1 MLRSGEWTTGRC
13 SWKWG
18 FDRNMTDLALETKA
32 LTKRFRANV
41 VVDRLTI
48 SVERGDIYGFLGP
61 NGAGKSTTLRM
72 LLGLV
77 RPTSGV
83 IKYPVRR
90 SGWEYLKAP
99 TRVGAIIETPA
110 FYENFSGRRNL
121 QLLASL
127 SGGVQAKR
135 LEEVLEIVDLRDR
148 ARDPVKVYSYGM
160 RQRLG
165 IAQALLPTPDL
176 IILDEPTNG
185 LDPQGIH
192 ETRELIRRLREEL
205 KLTVLL
211 SSHLLTEVE
220 QLCNRVGIIH
230 KGNLLYEGEPEAL
243 RGSSGRFKVR
253 VDNLPAATE
262 LLTSVPGVVVS
273 QNGSAFLRIDADI
286 ETIPEVNELLVT
298 NGIRVYELTPI
309 QESLEEA
316 FLRLTNGDVAPQMA
330 AAPAVGKTDAAD

>member
-1 MLRSGEWTTGRC
+1 
-13 SWKWG
+13 
-18 FDRNMTDLALETKA
+18 MTVIALQTES
-32 LTKRFRANV
+32 LTKRFGAHTA
-41 VVDRLTI
+41 VDRLTI

-83 IKYPVRR
+83 IKYPVHE
-90 SGWEYLKAP
+90 SGWEYLKAR
-99 TRVGAIIETPA
+99 TRIGAIIETPA

-127 SGGVQAKR
+127 SGRVQSKR
-135 LEEVLEIVDLRDR
+135 VEEVLEIVDLRDR

-165 IAQALLPTPDL
+165 IAQALLPTPEL

-192 ETRELIRRLREEL
+192 ETRELIRRLRDEF

-220 QLCNRVGIIH
+220 HVCNRVGIIH

-243 RGSSGRFKVR
+243 RGPTGQFKMR

-262 LLTSVPGVVVS
+262 LLTSVPGVVVN
-273 QNGSAFLRIDADI
+273 QNGDAFLRIGADV
-286 ETIPEVNELLVT
+286 ESIPELNELLVT
-298 NGIRVYELTPI
+298 NGIRVYELTPTR
-309 QESLEEA
+309 ESLEEA
-316 FLRLTNGDVAPQMA
+316 FLRLTNGEVRRLDLT
-330 AAPAVGKTDAAD
+330 AVQN

>member
-1 MLRSGEWTTGRC
+1 MS
-13 SWKWG
+13 
-18 FDRNMTDLALETKA
+18 DVALQTEA
-32 LTKRFRANV
+32 LTKRYKGRTA
-41 VVDRLTI
+41 VDRLTI
-48 SVERGDIYGFLGP
+48 RVERGDIYGFLGP

-83 IKYPVRR
+83 IKFPVRA
-90 SGWEYLKAP
+90 SSWEYLRA
-99 TRVGAIIETPA
+99 RSRIGAIIETPA

-127 SGGVQAKR
+127 SGGVAKKR
-135 LEEVLEIVDLRDR
+135 VDEVLEIVDLRAR
-148 ARDPVKVYSYGM
+148 AHDPVKVYSLGM

-165 IAQALLPTPDL
+165 IAQALLPTPEL

-192 ETRELIRRLREEL
+192 ETRKLIRRLRDEL

-211 SSHLLTEVE
+211 SSHLLTEIE

-230 KGNLLYEGEPEAL
+230 EGRLLYEGGPEAL
-243 RGSSGRFKVR
+243 VAPTSLYKVR
-253 VDNLPAATE
+253 VDNLSAAFD
-262 LLTSVPGVVVS
+262 LLIKEPGVTVS
-273 QNGSAFLRIDADI
+273 RNGASFLRIDADAEHI
-286 ETIPEVNELLVT
+286 AAVNSLLVEK
-298 NGIRVYELTPI
+298 GIKVYELSPA

-316 FLRLTNGDVAPQMA
+316 FLRLTKSVVATKSTK
-330 AAPAVGKTDAAD
+330 GS